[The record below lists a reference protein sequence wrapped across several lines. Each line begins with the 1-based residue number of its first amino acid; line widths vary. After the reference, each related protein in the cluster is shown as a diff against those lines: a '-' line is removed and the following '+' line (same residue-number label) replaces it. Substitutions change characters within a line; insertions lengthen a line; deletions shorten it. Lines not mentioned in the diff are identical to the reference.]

1 MTLIRAL
8 LRPKVIF
15 LGFLAPAF
23 AVADPTAMQIAEKS
37 RTMERLAPQRY
48 GALPCRFVEIR
59 EELNEKGMVEERET
73 ETRRIQ
79 AATAPDPGSRESQKI
94 TPDMHKQN
102 SSEDSSILDHVE
114 LFDWNLEA
122 EDDSQGE
129 PCYRLAFRPQRGEKV
144 LSGRGEVI
152 ARSAGRCWVAKSDF
166 SKRRLEGR
174 LTQPVEMRG
183 APYLNVMIKSVNQPI
198 AADYFQFPLQGL
210 LAAGL
215 PVRRILSRVTDETS
229 QIVDLMM
236 ANLFIRKALNSQD
249 PQKAKQEIQRYCQ
262 GLNSEAGKQQLHQAS
277 EEAMNMYK
285 KMSGDPQS
293 WDKILSEITEEQ
305 WESIRLSE
313 YTNLSSE
320 DFAQKRMNPAFR
332 KELADNIVAGLAK
345 GAQKKD
351 GQGVTPEETISGMIR
366 GYKEAARRLDNIDL
380 EALRAKDQK
389 MAAQLRHAFQLEAIS
404 SK

>member
-73 ETRRIQ
+73 ETRRIH

-102 SSEDSSILDHVE
+102 SPEDSSILDHVE

-174 LTQPVEMRG
+174 LTQPVEMMGFLVTVREVDFLSTTQRLPRDLWPPKRFVTGTGWRCFPCLNFTKG
-183 APYLNVMIKSVNQPI
+183 APRNSILVKRTGPASPHELVM
-198 AADYFQFPLQGL
+198 F
-210 LAAGL
+210 
-215 PVRRILSRVTDETS
+215 
-229 QIVDLMM
+229 
-236 ANLFIRKALNSQD
+236 
-249 PQKAKQEIQRYCQ
+249 
-262 GLNSEAGKQQLHQAS
+262 
-277 EEAMNMYK
+277 
-285 KMSGDPQS
+285 
-293 WDKILSEITEEQ
+293 
-305 WESIRLSE
+305 
-313 YTNLSSE
+313 
-320 DFAQKRMNPAFR
+320 
-332 KELADNIVAGLAK
+332 
-345 GAQKKD
+345 
-351 GQGVTPEETISGMIR
+351 
-366 GYKEAARRLDNIDL
+366 
-380 EALRAKDQK
+380 
-389 MAAQLRHAFQLEAIS
+389 
-404 SK
+404 